1 MHYSPGI
8 VLPFT
13 TSFGFFA
20 VATGLVRSE
29 GRGG

>member
-8 VLPFT
+8 VMTVT

-20 VATGLVRSE
+20 FATGLVRSE
-29 GRGG
+29 GRSG